1 MSDKK
6 FVSVRLTNG
15 QVFDYL
21 KYDDGVSIGAFGS
34 YAMPLV
40 RRIFPE
46 LLAKQVVGVQ
56 PMTAPVGLAYAMRYA
71 EPDRKKTGFTVKNVS
86 KSTRRK

>member
-40 RRIFPE
+40 RSVFPE
-46 LLAKQVVGVQ
+46 LLAKQVVSVQ
-56 PMTAPVGLAYAMRYA
+56 PLTNPVGLAYAMRYA
-71 EPDRKKTGFTVKNVS
+71 SDRKKTGFTVKNVS